1 MNTYGVEKKMQ
12 LLYED
17 ASKQRMSVTLR
28 SLYDR
33 KRIHNNDRKNMKE
46 TMMERRKKG
55 LSKVEKKSNWIL
67 SQYTFT
73 HLQRVLTR

>member
-55 LSKVEKKSNWIL
+55 LSKVEKKSN
-67 SQYTFT
+67 
-73 HLQRVLTR
+73 